1 MRRYRIV
8 VAYDG
13 TNYCGWQ
20 VQPNGITVEEVL
32 NKKISKITGEDI
44 HIIGASRTDSGVHS
58 MGNVA
63 VFDTNTSI
71 PPEKFMHALNQKLPD
86 DIVIV
91 KSDEVAA
98 DWHPRYQDEVLK
110 TYEYH
115 IYNSKI
121 PNPLKR
127 HFSTFVS
134 FPLEVA
140 NERGREVLSG

>member
-71 PPEKFMHALNQKLPD
+71 PAEIAKGGLSRCSVSGMGANGSCSTTSLRMT
-86 DIVIV
+86 
-91 KSDEVAA
+91 EV
-98 DWHPRYQDEVLK
+98 
-110 TYEYH
+110 
-115 IYNSKI
+115 
-121 PNPLKR
+121 
-127 HFSTFVS
+127 
-134 FPLEVA
+134 
-140 NERGREVLSG
+140 